1 MMLNLLFI
9 PEIILSIGVMIII
22 LFDLFFQKQKGF
34 SFALVQF
41 ILLIAAYYS
50 LNNKLAHTYS
60 AYTLSEFTNIFKFI
74 LLVGSLM
81 IFHYTYKHLKFLK
94 ILKIEYFTISLLGLI
109 GTMIMISANSLLM
122 LYLGIEL
129 LSLSLY
135 ALIGFNK
142 KSSLS
147 SEAAIKYYVLGAM
160 SSGIL
165 LFGISLIYGFTGSI
179 TYDGIASQLININMN
194 SVDYIAIIFGL
205 IFITAS
211 LCFKFGAAPFH
222 MWVPDIYQGSLIST
236 TILLSTLPKIAVFIV
251 FLKLYFIPFILLKE
265 VWSDILIFVGML
277 SIIIGSL
284 FALTQENIKRLLAY
298 SAISNIGF
306 IILSLGLIS
315 IDGIH
320 ASLYYTVVYSLT
332 ALASFGIITHITS
345 NSNGIEKITDLAG
358 LSKTHPYFAFLI
370 LITMLSSAGIPPLI
384 GFHAKLMVI
393 KALISSSYIILSII
407 VVIMTVVSAYYYLKV
422 IKTIYFDNRED
433 LISTYSN
440 NSIIL
445 SINVLSLIALGIFP
459 YLLFNL
465 TSYLMRI
472 FSVISI

>member
-1 MMLNLLFI
+1 MLNILFI

-22 LFDLFFQKQKGF
+22 LFDLFFQKQKGL
-34 SFALVQF
+34 SFTLVQF
-41 ILLIAAYYS
+41 LLLIAAYYS
-50 LNNKLAHTYS
+50 LNNKFSPSYS
-60 AYTLSEFTNIFKFI
+60 AYTLNEFTNVFKFI
-74 LLVGSLM
+74 LLVVSLA

-179 TYDGIASQLININMN
+179 GYDDIASQLINIDIN
-194 SVDYIAIIFGL
+194 SVDYIAIIFGI

-251 FLKLYFIPFILLKE
+251 FLKLYFIPFILLRE

-277 SIIIGSL
+277 SIVIGSL

-440 NSIIL
+440 SDIVL

-465 TSYLMRI
+465 TSYLMTI
-472 FSVISI
+472 FATL

>member
-1 MMLNLLFI
+1 MMNLLFI

-22 LFDLFFQKQKGF
+22 IFDLYFQKHKRL

-41 ILLIAAYYS
+41 LLLIAAYYS
-50 LNNKLAHTYS
+50 LNNKIPLNYS
-60 AYTLSEFTNIFKFI
+60 AYALNEFTNIFKFI
-74 LLVGSLM
+74 LLVGSLL

-179 TYDGIASQLININMN
+179 TYDGIASQLINIDMN
-194 SVDYIAIIFGL
+194 SVDYIAIIFGI

-251 FLKLYFIPFILLKE
+251 FLKLYFIPFFLLKH

-277 SIIIGSL
+277 SIILGSI

-320 ASLYYTVVYSLT
+320 ASLYYTIVYTLT

-345 NSNGIEKITDLAG
+345 NSNDIENIKDLAG

-393 KALISSSYIILSII
+393 KALIASSYIILSVI
-407 VVIMTVVSAYYYLKV
+407 VVIMTVVSAYYYLRV
-422 IKTIYFDNRED
+422 IKTIYFDDRED
-433 LISTYSN
+433 LISTHSSSN
-440 NSIIL
+440 LIL
-445 SINVLSLIALGIFP
+445 SINVLSLISLGIFP

-465 TSYLMRI
+465 TSYLI
-472 FSVISI
+472 GLLSVISI

>member
-1 MMLNLLFI
+1 MLNLLFI

-22 LFDLFFQKQKGF
+22 LFDLFFQKQKAI
-34 SFALVQF
+34 SFTLVQF
-41 ILLIAAYYS
+41 LLLIAAYYS
-50 LNNKLAHTYS
+50 LNNKFSSSYS
-60 AYTLSEFTNIFKFI
+60 AYALDEFTNIFKFI
-74 LLVGSLM
+74 LLVGSLT

-135 ALIGFNK
+135 AVIGFNK

-179 TYDGIASQLININMN
+179 VYDDIASQLINVDMN
-194 SVDYIAIIFGL
+194 SVDYIAIIFGI

-251 FLKLYFIPFILLKE
+251 FLKLYFIPFILYRE

-277 SIIIGSL
+277 SIVIGSL

-315 IDGIH
+315 IDGIQ

-345 NSNGIEKITDLAG
+345 NSNGIEKITDLSG

>member
-1 MMLNLLFI
+1 MLNLLFI

-22 LFDLFFQKQKGF
+22 LFDLFFQKQKGL
-34 SFALVQF
+34 SFTLVQF
-41 ILLIAAYYS
+41 LLLIAAYYS
-50 LNNKLAHTYS
+50 LNNKFSSSYS
-60 AYTLSEFTNIFKFI
+60 AYALDEFTNIFKFI
-74 LLVGSLM
+74 LLVGSLT

-135 ALIGFNK
+135 AVIGFNK

-179 TYDGIASQLININMN
+179 AYDDIASQLINVDMN
-194 SVDYIAIIFGL
+194 SVDYIAIIFGI

-251 FLKLYFIPFILLKE
+251 FLKLYFIPFILYRE

-277 SIIIGSL
+277 SIVIGSL

-315 IDGIH
+315 IDGIQ

-345 NSNGIEKITDLAG
+345 NSNGIEKITDLSG

>member
-1 MMLNLLFI
+1 MLNLLFI

-22 LFDLFFQKQKGF
+22 LFDLFFQKQKGL
-34 SFALVQF
+34 SFTLVQF
-41 ILLIAAYYS
+41 LLLVAAYYS
-50 LNNKLAHTYS
+50 LNNKFSSSYS
-60 AYTLSEFTNIFKFI
+60 AYTINEFTNIFKFI
-74 LLVGSLM
+74 LLVGSLT

-135 ALIGFNK
+135 AVIGFNK

-179 TYDGIASQLININMN
+179 AYDDIASQLINVDMN
-194 SVDYIAIIFGL
+194 SVDYIAIIFGI

-251 FLKLYFIPFILLKE
+251 FLKLYFIPFILYRE

-277 SIIIGSL
+277 SIVIGSL

-315 IDGIH
+315 IDGIQ

-345 NSNGIEKITDLAG
+345 NSNGIEKITDLSG

>member
-1 MMLNLLFI
+1 VLNLIFI
-9 PEIILSIGVMIII
+9 PEIILSIGVMLII
-22 LFDLFFQKQKGF
+22 LVDLFFQKQKNISF
-34 SFALVQF
+34 SLIQFLLLV
-41 ILLIAAYYS
+41 AAYYS
-50 LNNKLAHTYS
+50 LNNQVFPKYS
-60 AYTLSEFTNIFKFI
+60 AYTLNEFTSIIKFI
-74 LLVGSLM
+74 LLVGSLI
-81 IFHYTYKHLKFLK
+81 IFHYSYQHLKFLK

-109 GTMIMISANSLLM
+109 GAMIMISANSLLM

-179 TYDGIASQLININMN
+179 VYDDIAVQMIDIDIN
-194 SVDYIAIIFGL
+194 SVDYMAIIFGI

-251 FLKLYFIPFILLKE
+251 FLKLYFIPFMLLKH

-277 SIIIGSL
+277 SIIIGSI

-306 IILSLGLIS
+306 IILSLGLTS

-320 ASLYYTVVYSLT
+320 ASLYYTIVYTLT

-345 NSNGIEKITDLAG
+345 NSKGIENIKDLAG
-358 LSKTHPYFAFLI
+358 LSKTHPYFSFLI

-393 KALISSSYIILSII
+393 KALIDSSYIILSII

-422 IKTIYFDNRED
+422 IKTIYFDDREN
-433 LISTYSN
+433 LISTHSSTN
-440 NSIIL
+440 L
-445 SINVLSLIALGIFP
+445 MLTINVLLLIALGIFP
-459 YLLFNL
+459 HLLFNL
-465 TSYLMRI
+465 TSHLVGI
-472 FSVISI
+472 LSVISI

>member
-1 MMLNLLFI
+1 MLNILFI

-22 LFDLFFQKQKGF
+22 LFDLFFQKQKGL
-34 SFALVQF
+34 SFTLVQF
-41 ILLIAAYYS
+41 LLLIAAYYS
-50 LNNKLAHTYS
+50 LNNKFSPSYS
-60 AYTLSEFTNIFKFI
+60 AYTLNEFTNVFKFI
-74 LLVGSLM
+74 LLVGSLA

-179 TYDGIASQLININMN
+179 GYDDIASQLINIDIN
-194 SVDYIAIIFGL
+194 SVDYIAIIFGI

-251 FLKLYFIPFILLKE
+251 FLKLYFIPFILLRE

-277 SIIIGSL
+277 SIVIGSL

-370 LITMLSSAGIPPLI
+370 LITMLSSAGIPPLV

-440 NSIIL
+440 SDIVL

-465 TSYLMRI
+465 TSYLMTI

>member
-1 MMLNLLFI
+1 
-9 PEIILSIGVMIII
+9 
-22 LFDLFFQKQKGF
+22 
-34 SFALVQF
+34 
-41 ILLIAAYYS
+41 
-50 LNNKLAHTYS
+50 
-60 AYTLSEFTNIFKFI
+60 
-74 LLVGSLM
+74 
-81 IFHYTYKHLKFLK
+81 
-94 ILKIEYFTISLLGLI
+94 
-109 GTMIMISANSLLM
+109 MISANSLLM

-179 TYDGIASQLININMN
+179 AYGDISSQLTNIDMN
-194 SVDYIAIIFGL
+194 SVDYIAIIFGI

-251 FLKLYFIPFILLKE
+251 FLKLYFIPFILFKE

-277 SIIIGSL
+277 SIVIGSL

-306 IILSLGLIS
+306 IILSLGIIS
-315 IDGIH
+315 ADGIH

-332 ALASFGIITHITS
+332 ALASFGIITHITC
-345 NSNGIEKITDLAG
+345 NSNGIEKIADLAG

-393 KALISSSYIILSII
+393 KALIGSSYILLSLI

-433 LISTYSN
+433 LISTYSD
-440 NSIIL
+440 NSIVL

-465 TSYLMRI
+465 TSYLAGI

>member
-1 MMLNLLFI
+1 
-9 PEIILSIGVMIII
+9 
-22 LFDLFFQKQKGF
+22 
-34 SFALVQF
+34 
-41 ILLIAAYYS
+41 
-50 LNNKLAHTYS
+50 
-60 AYTLSEFTNIFKFI
+60 
-74 LLVGSLM
+74 
-81 IFHYTYKHLKFLK
+81 
-94 ILKIEYFTISLLGLI
+94 
-109 GTMIMISANSLLM
+109 
-122 LYLGIEL
+122 
-129 LSLSLY
+129 
-135 ALIGFNK
+135 
-142 KSSLS
+142 
-147 SEAAIKYYVLGAM
+147 
-160 SSGIL
+160 
-165 LFGISLIYGFTGSI
+165 
-179 TYDGIASQLININMN
+179 
-194 SVDYIAIIFGL
+194 
-205 IFITAS
+205 
-211 LCFKFGAAPFH
+211 
-222 MWVPDIYQGSLIST
+222 
-236 TILLSTLPKIAVFIV
+236 
-251 FLKLYFIPFILLKE
+251 
-265 VWSDILIFVGML
+265 ML

-315 IDGIH
+315 IEGIH

-384 GFHAKLMVI
+384 GFHAKLMVV

-440 NSIIL
+440 SDIIL

-465 TSYLMRI
+465 TSYLMTI

>member
-1 MMLNLLFI
+1 MLNILFI

-22 LFDLFFQKQKGF
+22 LFDLFFQKQKGL
-34 SFALVQF
+34 SFTLVQF
-41 ILLIAAYYS
+41 LLLIAAYYS
-50 LNNKLAHTYS
+50 LNNKFSPSYS
-60 AYTLSEFTNIFKFI
+60 AYTLNEFTNVFKFI
-74 LLVGSLM
+74 LLVGSLA

-179 TYDGIASQLININMN
+179 GYDDIASQLINIDIN
-194 SVDYIAIIFGL
+194 SVDYIAIIFGI

-251 FLKLYFIPFILLKE
+251 FLKLYFIPFILLRE

-277 SIIIGSL
+277 SIVIGSL

-440 NSIIL
+440 SDIVL

-465 TSYLMRI
+465 TSYLMTI
-472 FSVISI
+472 FATL

>member
-1 MMLNLLFI
+1 MLNLIHI
-9 PEIILSIGVMIII
+9 PEIILSIGVMLII
-22 LFDLFFQKQKGF
+22 LIDLFFQKQKDMTF
-34 SFALVQF
+34 SLIQLL
-41 ILLIAAYYS
+41 LLITAYFS
-50 LNNKLAHTYS
+50 LNNQIFQKYS
-60 AYTLSEFTNIFKFI
+60 AYTLDEFTNIIKFV
-74 LLVGSLM
+74 LLVGSLI
-81 IFHYTYKHLKFLK
+81 IFHYSYKHLKFLK

-147 SEAAIKYYVLGAM
+147 SEAAIKYYILGAM

-165 LFGISLIYGFTGSI
+165 LFGISLISGFTGSI
-179 TYDGIASQLININMN
+179 VYDDIAAQMINIDLN
-194 SVDYIAIIFGL
+194 SVEYIAIIFGI

-251 FLKLYFIPFILLKE
+251 FLKLYFIPFILLKH

-277 SIIIGSL
+277 SIILGSI

-320 ASLYYTVVYSLT
+320 ASLYYTIVYTLT

-345 NSNGIEKITDLAG
+345 NSNDIENIKDLAG

-370 LITMLSSAGIPPLI
+370 LLTMLSSAGIPPLI

-393 KALISSSYIILSII
+393 KALINSSYIILSII
-407 VVIMTVVSAYYYLKV
+407 VVIMTVVSAYYYLRV
-422 IKTIYFDNRED
+422 IKTIYFDDREN
-433 LISTYSN
+433 LISTNSN
-440 NSIIL
+440 SNIVL
-445 SINVLSLIALGIFP
+445 SINVLSLIALGFFP
-459 YLLFNL
+459 YILFNVTNHL
-465 TSYLMRI
+465 IEIL
-472 FSVISI
+472 SVISI

>member
-1 MMLNLLFI
+1 MLNILFI

-22 LFDLFFQKQKGF
+22 LFDLFFQKQKGL
-34 SFALVQF
+34 SFTLVQF
-41 ILLIAAYYS
+41 LLLIAAYYS
-50 LNNKLAHTYS
+50 LNNKFSPSYS
-60 AYTLSEFTNIFKFI
+60 AYTLNEFTNVFKFI
-74 LLVGSLM
+74 LLVGSLA

-179 TYDGIASQLININMN
+179 GYDDIASQLINIDIN
-194 SVDYIAIIFGL
+194 SVDYIAIIFGI

-251 FLKLYFIPFILLKE
+251 FLKLYFIPFILLRE

-277 SIIIGSL
+277 SIVIGSL

-440 NSIIL
+440 SDIVL

-465 TSYLMRI
+465 TSYLMTI

>member
-1 MMLNLLFI
+1 MLKLLFI
-9 PEIILSIGVMIII
+9 PEIILSIGAMIII
-22 LFDLFFQKQKGF
+22 LFDLFFQKQKAL

-50 LNNKLAHTYS
+50 LNNRFSPDYS
-60 AYTLSEFTNIFKFI
+60 AYTLNEFTNIFKFI
-74 LLVGSLM
+74 LLVGSIT

-179 TYDGIASQLININMN
+179 TYDDIASQLINIDMN
-194 SVDYIAIIFGL
+194 SVDYIAIIFGI

-236 TILLSTLPKIAVFIV
+236 TMLLSTLPKIAVFIV

-277 SIIIGSL
+277 SIVIGSL

-315 IDGIH
+315 VDGIH

-345 NSNGIEKITDLAG
+345 NSNGIEKITDIAG
-358 LSKTHPYFAFLI
+358 LAKTHPYFAFLI

-407 VVIMTVVSAYYYLKV
+407 VVMMTVVSAYYYLKV

-440 NSIIL
+440 GSVVL
-445 SINVLSLIALGIFP
+445 SINVLSLIVLGIFP

-465 TSYLMRI
+465 TAHLMGI